1 MQRKDAVLPSSSPS
15 LGCCYPK
22 ARRAQML
29 STAVCGLFGAQ
40 LVQEHWLSCS
50 LGQWE
55 SSSPAGAKLM

>member
-1 MQRKDAVLPSSSPS
+1 
-15 LGCCYPK
+15 
-22 ARRAQML
+22 ML
-29 STAVCGLFGAQ
+29 STAVCGLFRAQ